1 MENKINRGAI
11 FKNLKKEK
19 ETQPDYN
26 GTINVEGQEK
36 QIALWVNT
44 SKSGMQYF
52 SVLVSEPYKAEEK
65 HEPKSEGLN
74 DLPF

>member
-19 ETQPDYN
+19 ETQPDYS
-26 GTINVEGQEK
+26 GTINVNGEEK
-36 QIALWVNT
+36 QIALWVNQ
-44 SKSGMQYF
+44 SKNGMQYF
-52 SVLVSEPYKAEEK
+52 SVLVSEPYVPEEK
-65 HEPKSEGLN
+65 HEIKSEGFN